1 MFEKR
6 IDIYMYILIFK
17 WLYKYMKTQLLCT
30 FSQINDYRTVINKIT
45 NFYKIVFGKVYVLQN
60 KDDVD
65 ELMLTYNIDA
75 DVCTQSSFFPDTISV
90 HRKKDSNTLYTINS
104 LNELIRKLNNGML
117 DTSYSVNWNDYKNT
131 ILLTDS
137 DKGVRLIPTKLHE
150 IIKI

>member
-1 MFEKR
+1 
-6 IDIYMYILIFK
+6 
-17 WLYKYMKTQLLCT
+17 
-30 FSQINDYRTVINKIT
+30 VINKIT

-104 LNELIRKLNNGML
+104 LNELIKKLNNGVL
-117 DTSYSVNWNDYKNT
+117 DTSYSINWNDYKNT